1 MKDNGNDFE
10 KSNLPI
16 FKQYNELVEYS
27 FEILAKYPKSE
38 KFALVNEIKNCVYT
52 GLRELMYAMKKF
64 DKNEKV
70 EHILEIKISMAILK
84 ILVRNSYKWKYINI
98 QNYGTWFGKIMEIEN
113 SIGRWANSCQR
124 R

>member
-1 MKDNGNDFE
+1 MNENDFE

-16 FKQYNELVEYS
+16 FKQYSEFLEYS
-27 FEILAKYPKSE
+27 MQILAKYPKSE
-38 KFALVNEIKNCVYT
+38 KFALVTEMKNCIYT
-52 GLRELMYAMKKF
+52 GLRELMYAIKKF

-70 EHILEIKISMAILK
+70 VHISEMKISMAIFK

-98 QNYGTWFGKIMEIEN
+98 RNYGTWFSKIMEIEN
-113 SIGRWANSCQR
+113 SIGKWANSCQR